1 MEESSD
7 FPVIP
12 FKTTETVSSVFVS
25 KEKVKKILQGLN
37 PSKSCGPD
45 ECHPRFLKE
54 TATELS
60 EPICNL
66 FNQSLLN
73 GELPNEW
80 KEANVTCIFKKGDKS
95 SPGNYR
101 PVSLTSVLCKS
112 LEKIVREVI
121 MLHLKQNNL
130 LSDCQFG
137 FREHRGC
144 ILHLLHVID
153 EWSKEVDLGKQIDC
167 IYLDFQKA
175 FDTVPHRRLLAKVKS
190 FGIQGCVLKWLESFL
205 TGRRQ
210 RVILNGEVSDWK
222 PVISGIPQGS
232 VLGPVLFII
241 FINDLPDLLKST
253 CKLFADDTKLYKAIS
268 SCEDQNVLQQDLL
281 TLCDW
286 SDDWLLRFN
295 VLKCKY
301 IQYGIVNFV
310 FEYQMRDIH
319 GNTTSL
325 LKDSQEKD
333 LGIIFQ
339 DNLKF
344 DQHISNA
351 VGRANRILG
360 LIKRSFIYMNSDLFL
375 KLYKTLVRPIIDYG
389 NVIWYPFTK
398 KDKKN

>member
-1 MEESSD
+1 MCPEMARKFSYWSAPEGYIEWRSLRLEASH
-7 FPVIP
+7 FWYPTGQCSWP
-12 FKTTETVSSVFVS
+12 GFVYN
-25 KEKVKKILQGLN
+25 I
-37 PSKSCGPD
+37 
-45 ECHPRFLKE
+45 H
-54 TATELS
+54 
-60 EPICNL
+60 
-66 FNQSLLN
+66 
-73 GELPNEW
+73 
-80 KEANVTCIFKKGDKS
+80 
-95 SPGNYR
+95 
-101 PVSLTSVLCKS
+101 
-112 LEKIVREVI
+112 
-121 MLHLKQNNL
+121 
-130 LSDCQFG
+130 
-137 FREHRGC
+137 
-144 ILHLLHVID
+144 
-153 EWSKEVDLGKQIDC
+153 
-167 IYLDFQKA
+167 
-175 FDTVPHRRLLAKVKS
+175 
-190 FGIQGCVLKWLESFL
+190 
-205 TGRRQ
+205 
-210 RVILNGEVSDWK
+210 K
-222 PVISGIPQGS
+222 P
-232 VLGPVLFII
+232 
-241 FINDLPDLLKST
+241 DLPDLLKST

-351 VGRANRILG
+351 VGRANRLLG